1 MLESLSQGDG
11 IRFCQRRKRLPG
23 VYPCTLQHSVI
34 LPGHHMNETLTE
46 FAVKLYTFLYRSRV
60 ERGVAK
66 TMLATQLLDWHS
78 GLGCL
83 QKS

>member
-1 MLESLSQGDG
+1 
-11 IRFCQRRKRLPG
+11 
-23 VYPCTLQHSVI
+23 
-34 LPGHHMNETLTE
+34 MNETLTE